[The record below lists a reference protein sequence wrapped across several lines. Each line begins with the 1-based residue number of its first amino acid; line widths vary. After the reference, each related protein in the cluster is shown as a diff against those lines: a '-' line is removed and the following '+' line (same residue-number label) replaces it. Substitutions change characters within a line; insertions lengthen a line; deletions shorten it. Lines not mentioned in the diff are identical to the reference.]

1 MRPWL
6 IVLGIQLYLFS
17 RYARLDAE
25 FHYWLHGLAGAA
37 LGVGLLT
44 AAALVRGRS
53 PGGVWVAGL
62 AGALY
67 SATPD
72 ILFIALDRVHEYWMD
87 AFALHIGV
95 HFVPAPLA
103 TAFALFAAALCAWA
117 AATLGHRRLGAALL
131 ALTVGLASA
140 ALLTRDPIPTTLDQL
155 RAGSA
160 DALLCRLPERGVI
173 RASLPV

>member
-6 IVLGIQLYLFS
+6 VVLGIQLYLFS

-44 AAALVRGRS
+44 AAALVRRRS
-53 PGGVWVAGL
+53 PRGVWVAGL

-72 ILFIALDRVHEYWMD
+72 ILLIAVDRVHEYWMD

-95 HFVPAPLA
+95 HFVPAPLG

-117 AATLGHRRLGAALL
+117 ATTLDRRRLGAALL
-131 ALTVGLASA
+131 ALTLGLASA
-140 ALLTRDPIPTTLDQL
+140 ALLTRHPIPTTLDQL
-155 RAGSA
+155 RAAPGEV
-160 DALLCRLPERGVI
+160 LFCRLGPTG
-173 RASLPV
+173 